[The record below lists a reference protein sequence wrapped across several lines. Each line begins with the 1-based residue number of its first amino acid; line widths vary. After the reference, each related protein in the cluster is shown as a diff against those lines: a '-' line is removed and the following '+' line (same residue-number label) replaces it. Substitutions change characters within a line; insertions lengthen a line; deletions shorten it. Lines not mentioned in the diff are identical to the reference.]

1 MNENEK
7 VMTEAESLSIISGM
21 INHAK
26 NKFSENG
33 HLYLLWGW
41 LVFASSIA
49 HFICLKF
56 QLLPHPEAVWG
67 ATWLGVIYQI
77 VFLSK
82 QKKKEKV
89 KTYADEIVGYVWLAF
104 AIMMFI
110 TIFLMS
116 KNAAFEKMYPMFLVL
131 YGMPT
136 FLCGII
142 FRFPALKFGGLCCW
156 ALAIAASFVSWDY
169 QLLLLALAVFT
180 AWIIPGYLLRE
191 KFKKEN

>member
-7 VMTEAESLSIISGM
+7 VMTEAESLSIITTM

-26 NKFSENG
+26 NRFSENG

-41 LVFASSIA
+41 VVLVCSIS
-49 HFICLKF
+49 HFLCLKF
-56 QLLPHPEAVWG
+56 NLLAHPEIVWS
-67 ATWLGVIYQI
+67 ATWIAVIYQVI
-77 VFLSK
+77 FLSRR
-82 QKKKEKV
+82 KKKEKV
-89 KTYADEIVGYVWLAF
+89 RTYTDEIVGFVWLSF
-104 AIMMFI
+104 ALMMFI

-116 KNAAFEKMYPMFLVL
+116 VNNAFEKMYPMFLVL

-136 FLCGII
+136 FLSGII

-156 ALAIAASFVSWDY
+156 ALAVAAAFIRWDY
-169 QLLLLALAVFT
+169 QLLLLATAVLT
-180 AWIIPGYLLRE
+180 AWIIPGYLLRA

>member
-7 VMTEAESLSIISGM
+7 VLTEAESLSIITSM

-41 LVFASSIA
+41 VVFACSIA
-49 HFICLKF
+49 HFLSITFNWF
-56 QLLPHPEAVWG
+56 QHPEVVWS
-67 ATWLGVIYQI
+67 ATWIAVIYQVI
-77 VFLSK
+77 FLSK
-82 QKKKEKV
+82 LKRNKKV
-89 KTYADEIVGYVWLAF
+89 RTYTDEIVGFVWLSF
-104 AIMMFI
+104 ALMMFL

-116 KNAAFEKMYPMFLVL
+116 KSNAFAKMYPMFLVL

-136 FLCGII
+136 FLCGVI

-156 ALAIAASFVSWDY
+156 ALAIAAAFVRWDY
-169 QLLLLALAVFT
+169 QLLLLGIAVLT
-180 AWIIPGYLLRE
+180 AWIIPGYLLRA
-191 KFKKEN
+191 KYKKEN

>member
-26 NKFSENG
+26 NRFSENG

-41 LVFASSIA
+41 LVFICSLA
-49 HFICLKF
+49 HFICIKF
-56 QLLPHPEAVWG
+56 QLLQHPEIVWA
-67 ATWLGVIYQI
+67 ATWLAVIYQVI
-77 VFLSK
+77 FLSK

-116 KNAAFEKMYPMFLVL
+116 KNSAFEKMYPMFLVL

-156 ALAIAASFVSWDY
+156 ALAIVAAFVNWDY

>member
-7 VMTEAESLSIISGM
+7 VMTESESLSIISSM
-21 INHAK
+21 INLAK

-41 LVFASSIA
+41 TVFACSIA
-49 HFICLKF
+49 HFLCIKF
-56 QLLPHPEAVWG
+56 QWIQHSEIVWST
-67 ATWLGVIYQI
+67 TWIAVIYQVI
-77 VFLSK
+77 FLSRR
-82 QKKKEKV
+82 KKKEKV
-89 KTYADEIVGYVWLAF
+89 KTYTDEIVGFVWLSF
-104 AIMMFI
+104 VIMMFV

-116 KNAAFEKMYPMFLVL
+116 KENAFEKMYPMFLVL

-142 FRFPALKFGGLCCW
+142 FRFSALKFGGIACW
-156 ALAIAASFVSWDY
+156 SLAIAAAFIRWDY
-169 QLLLLALAVFT
+169 QLLLLALAVLT
-180 AWIIPGYLLRE
+180 AWIIPGYLLQQ

>member
-1 MNENEK
+1 MNESQK
-7 VMTEAESLSIISGM
+7 VMTESESISIITGM

-41 LVFASSIA
+41 VVFVCSIA
-49 HFICLKF
+49 HFIFIKF
-56 QLLPHPEAVWG
+56 QLVPHPEIVWS
-67 ATWLGVIYQI
+67 ATWIAVIYQVI
-77 VFLSK
+77 FLSK

-89 KTYADEIVGYVWLAF
+89 RTYTDEIVGFVWLSF

-116 KNAAFEKMYPMFLVL
+116 KNDAFQRMYPMFLVL

-142 FRFPALKFGGLCCW
+142 FRFPALKFGGIVCW
-156 ALAIAASFVSWDY
+156 ALAVAAAFTRWDY
-169 QLLLLALAVFT
+169 QLLLLAMAVLT
-180 AWIIPGYLLRE
+180 AWIIPGYLLRA
-191 KFKKEN
+191 KFKKEK